1 MVVENAVHTRQS
13 SIYTTKHLF
22 NTAGCIQRFIERT
35 SFTIS
40 RSFIS
45 VTVACTGAL
54 FYYGITLTSGWVQLH
69 VASPD
74 TRVPASGPGQL
85 SAQVRGSKQ
94 QPIRGQFCQVLTN
107 QRRGS
112 DPAQGPGIRGTKR
125 VFKARPGRVG
135 SVLMVSVTTLQKLT
149 LTL

>member
-22 NTAGCIQRFIERT
+22 NAAGCIQRFIERT

-45 VTVACTGAL
+45 VTVSCTGAI

-74 TRVPASGPGQL
+74 TQVPASGPGQL
-85 SAQVRGSKQ
+85 SAQVS
-94 QPIRGQFCQVLTN
+94 VEAAAAN
-107 QRRGS
+107 QR
-112 DPAQGPGIRGTKR
+112 P
-125 VFKARPGRVG
+125 V
-135 SVLMVSVTTLQKLT
+135 VSSADQSEAWE
-149 LTL
+149 